1 MPKYNIIYTSS
12 NDTPYL
18 WNGTLLFELEKE
30 EQEVLKFSGSSF
42 KKEELKEAIEECKAA
57 IAEMFPTENNPKI
70 KTVEIT
76 VSD

>member
-1 MPKYNIIYTSS
+1 MSAYNIIYTST

-42 KKEELKEAIEECKAA
+42 KKEELKEAIEGCKAA
-57 IAEMFPTENNPKI
+57 IAEMFPTDKNPKI
-70 KTVEIT
+70 KTVEIK
-76 VSD
+76 VS

>member
-1 MPKYNIIYTSS
+1 MPAYNIIYTST

-42 KKEELKEAIEECKAA
+42 KNEELKEAIEECKAA
-57 IAEMFPTENNPKI
+57 IAEMFPTDDNPKI
-70 KTVEIT
+70 KTVEIK
-76 VSD
+76 VS

>member
-1 MPKYNIIYTSS
+1 MSAYNIIYTST

-42 KKEELKEAIEECKAA
+42 KNEELKEAIEECKAA
-57 IAEMFPTENNPKI
+57 IAEMFPTDDNPKI
-70 KTVEIT
+70 KTVEIK
-76 VSD
+76 VS